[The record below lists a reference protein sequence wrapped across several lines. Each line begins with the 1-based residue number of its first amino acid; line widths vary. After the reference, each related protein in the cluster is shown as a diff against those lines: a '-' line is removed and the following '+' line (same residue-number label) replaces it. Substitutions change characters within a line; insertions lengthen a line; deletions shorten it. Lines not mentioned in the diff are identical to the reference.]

1 MPLIVDKEAV
11 RRKILSA
18 FEACLEEKPM
28 DSVSLRDIAA
38 KAGMTHPK
46 LLHYFRSREDLVLAY
61 CEYARRYMAE
71 HCEAWFRAHQAGD
84 YATPLDCMNAFMQ
97 YVAEGGTT
105 ENRPR
110 ATMQT
115 YVLAKYSGDIQRMVA
130 EEFASWRETMLTCL
144 QGIYGDQVQMPQAE
158 AMMIL
163 ITGTFVC
170 NYTGALTGDIN
181 GGILSAFMPLI
192 GKAKGT

>member
-11 RRKILSA
+11 RAAILSA

-28 DSVSLRDIAA
+28 ECVSLRDIAA
-38 KAGMTHPK
+38 RAGMTHPK
-46 LLHYFRSREDLVLAY
+46 LLHYFHSRDELVLAY
-61 CEYARRYMAE
+61 CEYARRYMTE
-71 HCEAWFRAHQAGD
+71 HCEAWFRAHQASD
-84 YATPLDCMNAFMQ
+84 YASPLDCMNAFMQ

-115 YVLAKYSGDIQRMVA
+115 DVLAKYNGDIQRMVS
-130 EEFASWRETMLTCL
+130 EEFASWRETMLACL
-144 QGIYGDQVQMPQAE
+144 KGIYGERVQTAQAE

-170 NYTGALTGDIN
+170 NYTGALTGKIN
-181 GGILSAFMPLI
+181 SEILSAFLPLAE
-192 GKAKGT
+192 KQ